1 MKATVPRL
9 QQSATHL
16 TVLQYLYMISCF
28 QPVSEFFFFFLGGL
42 LLVSRGVVGVL
53 VLAADAFWGVAGVLV
68 LGAGGAFFA

>member
-1 MKATVPRL
+1 
-9 QQSATHL
+9 
-16 TVLQYLYMISCF
+16 MISCF
-28 QPVSEFFFFFLGGL
+28 QPVSEFFFFFLGWL